1 MENLLYSLDSKEP
14 LEIFQKE
21 KRRETHIDCMCA
33 MHVPSS
39 RLPESDFFRF
49 PERFRQS
56 NWVVMFRNV
65 WKRKEIGDK
74 NLTVITSD
82 LTCNYIG
89 MEKKK

>member
-1 MENLLYSLDSKEP
+1 MIACVL
-14 LEIFQKE
+14 
-21 KRRETHIDCMCA
+21 CMCQA
-33 MHVPSS
+33 VGFLRVIS
-39 RLPESDFFRF
+39 LGFLKDRF
-49 PERFRQS
+49 FRQS